1 MAVSQEIRET
11 LILAP
16 VDLPVFHPVALKLTL
31 MLADPFADISDIIKA
46 INDDQAL
53 AMQVL
58 KMSNSSAYMGL
69 VRVETIREA
78 VIRLGGRQV
87 SMLAMAASQASLHR
101 SGNEVVNTV
110 MRELWQHSIACA
122 MGGWW
127 VAVHTG
133 QRNIADLAYLAGLL
147 HDIGKLYLLKA
158 LEHVIAKGEKKIE
171 LNRQLLVDLFSDM
184 HVEQGRRIMEFW
196 NIAPVYSAVV
206 EQHHAEHYDTVDT
219 LLTIT
224 RFVNVI
230 SRKIGLS
237 LNPEP
242 FNKERIAVESGL
254 LDLDWEQ
261 RRQLEEIMAGHSEVD
276 M

>member
-1 MAVSQEIRET
+1 MAIPLEIRET

-16 VDLPVFHPVALKLTL
+16 IDLPVFHPVALRLTL
-31 MLADPFADISDIIKA
+31 MLADPFSDISDIIKA

-53 AMQVL
+53 TMQVL
-58 KMSNSSAYMGL
+58 KMANSSAYMGL

-78 VIRLGGRQV
+78 VIRLGARQV

-101 SGNEVVNTV
+101 SANEVVNTV

-127 VAVHTG
+127 VAMHSG
-133 QRNIADLAYLAGLL
+133 HRSIADQAYLSGLL

-158 LEHVIAKGEKKIE
+158 LEFTVAQWEKRITMD
-171 LNRQLLVDLFSDM
+171 RQLLVEVFDEM
-184 HVEQGRRIMEFW
+184 HVEQGRRIMEYW
-196 NIAPVYSAVV
+196 NIAPVYTTVV
-206 EQHHAEHYDTVDT
+206 EQHHAEHYDTVDS

-224 RFVNVI
+224 RFVNVT

-237 LNPEP
+237 LSPTP
-242 FNKERIAVESGL
+242 FSKEMIAVESGL
-254 LDLDWEQ
+254 LDLDREQ
-261 RRQLEEIMAGHSEVD
+261 CRQLEEAMTGHSEVE